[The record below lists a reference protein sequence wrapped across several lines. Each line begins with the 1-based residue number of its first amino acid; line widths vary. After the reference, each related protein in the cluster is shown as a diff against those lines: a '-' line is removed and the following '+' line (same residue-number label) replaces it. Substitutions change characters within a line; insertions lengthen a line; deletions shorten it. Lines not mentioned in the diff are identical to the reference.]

1 MSRESIKGFA
11 LGLFVSTAFLG
22 GYYFLEEKD
31 KKEITIEQLEEASEE
46 LGYTLVKTGDDSAEE
61 KESMKEVEEPFSQE
75 SDSLPKIQT
84 SGNSTKASSEVISY
98 TLTISTGMGSDKIA
112 LILFEN
118 NIIENADNF
127 EQYLKENNIA
137 RKIRVGEFQLTNEM
151 SFERIASIV
160 TKQVE

>member
-75 SDSLPKIQT
+75 SDSLPEIQT
-84 SGNSTKASSEVISY
+84 SGNSTKASQRSFRTHLQFQPEWAQIKLPSSY
-98 TLTISTGMGSDKIA
+98 SKTI
-112 LILFEN
+112 L
-118 NIIENADNF
+118 
-127 EQYLKENNIA
+127 LKM
-137 RKIRVGEFQLTNEM
+137 RTT
-151 SFERIASIV
+151 SSSI
-160 TKQVE
+160 